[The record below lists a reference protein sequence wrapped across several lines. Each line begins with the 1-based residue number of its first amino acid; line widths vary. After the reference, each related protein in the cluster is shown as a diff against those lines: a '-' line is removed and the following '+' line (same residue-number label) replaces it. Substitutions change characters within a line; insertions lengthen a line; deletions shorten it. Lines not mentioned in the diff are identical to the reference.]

1 MAKEAQPAQD
11 IDTTF
16 TGEITQEA
24 NSGWTCVV
32 MPGSGD
38 FFGTRKAVKVAG
50 TIDGKHEFQATLL
63 PMGDGTHMV
72 PLKAALR
79 KTIGKDR
86 GDEVT
91 VHLAQRFS

>member
-1 MAKEAQPAQD
+1 MPQVESHPTN
-11 IDTTF
+11 IDVTF
-16 TGEITQEA
+16 TTTITTEA

-32 MPGSGD
+32 MANSGE

-50 TIDGKHEFQATLL
+50 TIDQHPFAATLL

-79 KTIGKDR
+79 KALGKGP
-86 GDEVT
+86 GDTTT
-91 VHLAQRFS
+91 VHLGQRLS

>member
-1 MAKEAQPAQD
+1 MAHTD

-16 TGEITQEA
+16 TATVTTEH

-50 TIDGKHEFQATLL
+50 TVNGHPFQATLL

-79 KTIGKDR
+79 KVIGKTQ
-86 GDEVT
+86 GEEVT
-91 VHLAQRFS
+91 VHLAQRIT

>member
-1 MAKEAQPAQD
+1 MPEATKTAHD

-16 TGEITQEA
+16 TSPITTER

-38 FFGTRKAVKVAG
+38 FFGTRKPVGVAG
-50 TIDGKHEFQATLL
+50 TVDGHAFQATML
-63 PMGDGTHMV
+63 PIGDGTHMV

-79 KTIGKDR
+79 KLVDKPLGQD
-86 GDEVT
+86 VT
-91 VHLAQRFS
+91 VHLSQRFT

>member
-1 MAKEAQPAQD
+1 MTTTPVA

-16 TGEITQEA
+16 TAKITTEA

-32 MPGSGD
+32 MPASGE
-38 FFGTRKAVKVAG
+38 FFGTRKAVKVTG
-50 TIDGKHEFQATLL
+50 LIDDHPFQATLL

-79 KTIGKDR
+79 KTIGKTI
-86 GDEVT
+86 GQTAT
-91 VHLAQRFS
+91 VQLQQRRS